1 MTDFTFKAQTR
12 EKIGTSASR
21 RLRHQGE
28 IPAILIDKK
37 EGTQCLTV
45 SHDKIFN
52 AFENNDIFSSIVK
65 LKVGRKSHDTLISD
79 VQRHPYKR
87 KILHVDFTKVDAK
100 QELSTSIPLHFIGEE
115 DAPFTEDDR
124 HLNAIVT
131 EIEVSCLPKDLPHS
145 IDVDVSAM
153 TSEDT
158 IQLSA
163 IVVPAGVT
171 ISGLDSE
178 DPESDITIAM
188 VSAPQKEEEE
198 EPEETVDADSEDT
211 DTESKEDTDTKSE
224 EDKINQ
230 MVMNKK

>member
-1 MTDFTFKAQTR
+1 MTDFTFKAQAR
-12 EKIGTSASR
+12 ENIGTGASR

-65 LKVGRKSHDTLISD
+65 LKVGRKSHDTMISD

-87 KILHVDFTKVDAK
+87 KILHVDFTKVDTK
-100 QELSTSIPLHFIGEE
+100 QELTTSIPLHFIGEE
-115 DAPFTEDDR
+115 DAPFTQDER

-131 EIEVSCLPKDLPHS
+131 EIEISCLPKDLPHS
-145 IDVDVSAM
+145 IDIDVSAM

-171 ISGLDSE
+171 ITGLDSE

-188 VSAPQKEEEE
+188 VSAPQKEEE
-198 EPEETVDADSEDT
+198 PEETVDDAATEDDTAEDT
-211 DTESKEDTDTKSE
+211 GTESE
-224 EDKINQ
+224 EDK
-230 MVMNKK
+230 NKSEGDE